1 MVASSRIPWNY
12 SSRRLVPNRE
22 WVAGGQRVR
31 LRRGA
36 LRERPPAAYVAPS
49 FRRQISILIVDLDHE
64 GSLDPTRVGAKA
76 AWLAMG
82 RRAGLPVLPGFV
94 VEAAHSRRHMAIG
107 ERALGARGSG
117 GARLAI
123 LGEPVPGRDELIAA
137 GSSLGASLVAR
148 SSTLLEGSGEWSGAF
163 TSYRDLAPA
172 ELPRAVAGCWASA
185 FSVAALERQRAAS
198 IEPGSTP
205 MAVLVQPGLE
215 PAAGG
220 SAELADGRVVV
231 HGVEGSPSPLLQG
244 WVAGETARWDGGWV
258 GDGLV
263 ELLGSNA
270 LERIRSVLEAAH
282 RSIGA
287 TRCEWAWD
295 GEVWILQ
302 LGESGPVQL
311 TEAGNPIEVDPLL
324 IWLARLALLAPGPL
338 GEEMVL
344 PWAIGGRL
352 PEASRIAKPD
362 LGAARDIRDELVSQV
377 WASPRDQARR
387 AARETIGELR
397 GPDPSAALDRI
408 RRLRAPDPPRAG
420 RLLGHLDRIR
430 DEMVVRGAVD
440 EPRAAWFLTTEQV
453 ERVLGGGSV
462 VARSRV
468 GLGRWDPLITSVV
481 LQAGEMHRG
490 TPASRGFGA
499 GLAAS
504 PHLAEPG
511 SRPPPRSV
519 IFSVHPTQDLAPL
532 LWDASGVVTAAGSPA
547 AHLFDAARALGI
559 PAVCGIR
566 LRASTNCI
574 IAVDGHAGIA
584 AMLPLEGEK
593 HD

>member
-1 MVASSRIPWNY
+1 M
-12 SSRRLVPNRE
+12 
-22 WVAGGQRVR
+22 
-31 LRRGA
+31 
-36 LRERPPAAYVAPS
+36 
-49 FRRQISILIVDLDHE
+49 IVDLDHE
-64 GSLDPTRVGAKA
+64 ASLDPVRVGAKA

-117 GARLAI
+117 AARLAI
-123 LGEPVPGRDELIAA
+123 LGEPVPGGDELIAA
-137 GSSLGASLVAR
+137 GSSLGSSLVAR

-163 TSYRDLAPA
+163 TSYQDLPPA
-172 ELPRAVAGCWASA
+172 ELPRAVVGCWASA
-185 FSVAALERQRAAS
+185 FSVAALERQGAAS

-205 MAVLVQPGLE
+205 MAVLVQPCLE

-220 SAELADGRVVV
+220 SAELADGGVVV

-244 WVAGETARWDGGWV
+244 WAAGETARWDDGWV

-270 LERIRSVLEAAH
+270 LEGIRSALQTAH
-282 RSIGA
+282 RSTGA
-287 TRCEWAWD
+287 NRCEWAWD

-302 LGESGPVQL
+302 LGKSGPVQS
-311 TEAGNPIEVDPLL
+311 TEAGDPIEVDPLL
-324 IWLARLALLAPGPL
+324 VRLARLALLAPGPL

-344 PWAIGGRL
+344 PWALGGRL
-352 PEASRIAKPD
+352 PEASDIAKPD
-362 LGAARDIRDELVSQV
+362 LGAARDLSDELVSQV
-377 WASPRDQARR
+377 WAAPRDQARR
-387 AARETIGELR
+387 EARETIGELR
-397 GPDPSAALDRI
+397 GPDPSAALVRI
-408 RRLRAPDPPRAG
+408 RRLREPDPAGAG
-420 RLLGHLDRIR
+420 RLLGLLDRIR
-430 DEMVVRGAVD
+430 EEVAARGVVDDPG
-440 EPRAAWFLTTEQV
+440 AAWFLTAEQV
-453 ERVLGGGSV
+453 ERVLGGGAV

-468 GLGRWDPLITSVV
+468 GLGRWDPLITAVV

-490 TPASRGFGA
+490 TPAARGFGA
-499 GLAAS
+499 GLMRS

-519 IFSVHPTQDLAPL
+519 IFSIHPTQDLAPL

-559 PAVCGIR
+559 AAVCGIR
-566 LRASTNCI
+566 LRASSDCI

-584 AMLPLEGEK
+584 ATLPLEGEK